1 MNTLKIDCLVRI
13 MESFQ
18 HNRSKKAVI
27 NRMIELGLIADRS
40 EILPTKRGKRQKNHT
55 SSVADNDISSDD
67 EDSSTSG
74 AVKSAESKT
83 IKKKLMTRKK
93 KSTPMRHTSKKTLN
107 VEDLHKKIAE
117 MDDNLKIH
125 IKWIQESL
133 NDAAEDFEYDEEPTD
148 PNDGV
153 PIVPFSLAQ
162 KQALENPEFKNLL
175 LDLGLQ
181 EPLQNMVS
189 IRIPNNIIFNI
200 RTAVFDIDTS
210 SR

>member
-1 MNTLKIDCLVRI
+1 MTFITALISKLKSTFSNTSKIDCLVRI

-18 HNRSKKAVI
+18 HKRSKKAVI

-40 EILPTKRGKRQKNHT
+40 EILPIKRGKRQKNHT
-55 SSVADNDISSDD
+55 SNVADNYISSDD
-67 EDSSTSG
+67 EDSSSG
-74 AVKSAESKT
+74 AVKSVESKT
-83 IKKKLMTRKK
+83 FKKKLITRKK
-93 KSTPMRHTSKKTLN
+93 KTTPMRHISKKTVN
-107 VEDLHKKIAE
+107 VEDLHKKMAE

-133 NDAAEDFEYDEEPTD
+133 NDAAEDFEYDEEPND

-162 KQALENPEFKNLL
+162 KQALENPKFKNLL

-189 IRIPNNIIFNI
+189 VRVLNYSF
-200 RTAVFDIDTS
+200 F
-210 SR
+210 